1 MTSHLQDIL
10 DGNGVPTHL
19 GIQDKQKPDWEDSVH
34 LLYSL
39 AQSLK
44 QARARN
50 GTMFLR
56 KPMLDLDIADD
67 GRPQTV
73 SSKQRMPADD
83 IMDEFKILANSG
95 VAQRISSHF
104 PEHALL
110 QSQAPPNERKLR
122 ELAGYLRGLGYTIDP
137 STAGTLQKTIDAI
150 ENEAAKTVITILAL
164 KTMSQAKFYCTG
176 KFDINKYYHY
186 GLNAPLYTEFTSPS
200 RRYSDLIVHRQLEA
214 ALAGGTLKER
224 NKRWSYKFTDMYGLR
239 ATFLS

>member
-1 MTSHLQDIL
+1 
-10 DGNGVPTHL
+10 
-19 GIQDKQKPDWEDSVH
+19 
-34 LLYSL
+34 
-39 AQSLK
+39 
-44 QARARN
+44 
-50 GTMFLR
+50 
-56 KPMLDLDIADD
+56 
-67 GRPQTV
+67 
-73 SSKQRMPADD
+73 MPADD